1 MKIMYKLAAISVL
14 MMLSYCSYSQPAPGK
29 HNYFYKYAS
38 RLQTPD
44 EELSKAFAVTEGSKV
59 KLNFGGFAFNGIV
72 TSSIKRYD
80 SLHTVIVK
88 SAALDNTILAIS
100 RRINSDKSI
109 IYVGRLIN
117 NNSADGYQLK
127 KEDNGAY
134 AMHKIQTDAL
144 IEDF

>member
-1 MKIMYKLAAISVL
+1 